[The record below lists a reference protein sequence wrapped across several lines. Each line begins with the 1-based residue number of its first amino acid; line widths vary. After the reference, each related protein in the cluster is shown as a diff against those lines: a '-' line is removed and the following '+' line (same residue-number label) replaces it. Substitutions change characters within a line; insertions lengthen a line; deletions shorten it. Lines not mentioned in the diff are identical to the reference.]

1 MIIADTS
8 VWISHFRESN
18 KRLSSLLE
26 ESEIS
31 CHPFIIGEL
40 ACGGLGNRKE
50 ILSLLQALPTY
61 SPISSEEYF
70 HFLDSYKL
78 YGKGIGFVDVHLLA
92 AALLNSDF
100 IWTLDKKLDLIARKL
115 KVDYP

>member
-8 VWISHFRESN
+8 VWIAHFRKSD

-61 SPISSEEYF
+61 SPISTTEFF
-70 HFLDSYKL
+70 HFLDSYRL

-92 AALLNSDF
+92 SAFLNSDF
-100 IWTLDKKLDLIARKL
+100 VWTLDKKLDLIARRFKIAF
-115 KVDYP
+115 V